1 MLIHCKV
8 TFFICNI
15 KAFCVI
21 EMHSRRLLYISWN
34 YLVVCDINVASQTD
48 ALLNSAI
55 LQFFNTY
62 WLKKAVFHKEIKFI
76 CQEII
81 GGNYI
86 YLCHSKFCILENNLS
101 K

>member
-1 MLIHCKV
+1 MRLIHCKV

-34 YLVVCDINVASQTD
+34 YLAVCDINAVSQTD

-62 WLKKAVFHKEIKFI
+62 WLKRHCFFRNLLSLYFKNDKRKL
-76 CQEII
+76 
-81 GGNYI
+81 YI
-86 YLCHSKFCILENNLS
+86 PMSQ
-101 K
+101 